1 MEKKIV
7 LYGAGKRGQ
16 EIYSYLVE
24 KGFGEYIYAFCDENA
39 EEIKSIHGKEVC
51 HPEEMECRGFIY
63 CITSLDEEER
73 RECENKLKNEKVI
86 EFFDLADE
94 FGVNKEKFY
103 RDFCAFYHMSFL
115 QEFYKSVEASDG
127 IVCYGTGKRLRRFGE
142 CFKESNVL
150 DKVKFCVDKNP
161 VLHGKRIDIRGREWE
176 IFGIDKIKEMK
187 DKNML
192 LLITNAQYEEIVTE
206 LASNAAFENVEYY
219 CLSPLIAE
227 LEEQHAMQKEIPTD
241 CCCEEKLC
249 IPKKIHYCWFGR
261 NPIPEKYKKWMESW
275 KKFCPDYE
283 IIEWNED
290 NYDVTQNEYMY
301 EAYKNKK
308 WGFVPDYARL
318 DIIYKHGGIYL
329 DTDVELVQ
337 GLDDLLCQKGF
348 AGFESEDAVALGL
361 GFGAVAG
368 LEIIAKMRDE
378 YNEKHFVSETG
389 ELNLVASPVL
399 QTECLKKYGLELNG
413 EYQVVEGLAIYP
425 EKMFSGKS
433 IYTRRVKL
441 KDYTRAIHHY
451 DGSWLD
457 AKDKKHIEKFESE
470 MNGQRELKMHGVL

>member
-1 MEKKIV
+1 MGKEII
-7 LYGAGKRGQ
+7 LYGAGKRGR

-24 KGFGEYIYAFCDENA
+24 KGFGEYVYGFCDEDA
-39 EEIKSIHGKEVC
+39 ETIKEVQGKKVWL
-51 HPEEMECRGFIY
+51 PEELESHRFIY
-63 CITSLDEEER
+63 CVTSLDEQVQ
-73 RECENKLKNEKVI
+73 REKGNRIKNEKI
-86 EFFDLADE
+86 IDFFDLADE
-94 FGVNKEKFY
+94 FGINKEKFN

-115 QEFYKSVEASDG
+115 HEFYNSVEMSEG
-127 IVCYGTGKRLRRFGE
+127 IVCYGTGKRLKRFGE
-142 CFKESNVL
+142 CFKENGVL
-150 DKVKFCVDKNP
+150 DKVKFCVDRNSG
-161 VLHGKRIDIRGREWE
+161 LHGRTIEIQGRKWDIY
-176 IFGIDKIKEMK
+176 GIDKIKEIH

-192 LLITNAQYEEIVTE
+192 LLITNAQYEEIVDE
-206 LASNAAFENVEYY
+206 LSANSAFEGVEYY

-227 LEEQHAMQKEIPTD
+227 IEEQHAMQKEIPED
-241 CCCEEKLC
+241 CFREEEQV

-261 NPIPEKYKKWMESW
+261 NPIPEKYQKWMESW
-275 KKFCPDYE
+275 KKYCPDYE

-337 GLDDLLCQKGF
+337 GLDDLLYQKGF

-378 YNEKHFVSETG
+378 YNEKHFVNATG

-413 EYQVVEGLAIYP
+413 EYQVVEGLTIYP
-425 EKMFSGKS
+425 EKMLSGKS

-470 MNGQRELKMHGVL
+470 MNGQRELKMHGIL